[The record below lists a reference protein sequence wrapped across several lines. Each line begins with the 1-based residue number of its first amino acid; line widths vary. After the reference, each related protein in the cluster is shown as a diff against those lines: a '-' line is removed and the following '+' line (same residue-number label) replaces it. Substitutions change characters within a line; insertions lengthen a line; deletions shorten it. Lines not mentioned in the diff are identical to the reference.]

1 MRAPGC
7 RSHGEVSAALP
18 DPVPG
23 MEGGGLVSAAA
34 KGMGAD
40 RPAGSEPLPGDC
52 ACAIRAGRH
61 GSVAATPSARRDR
74 SCGTDVRGKLYPARA
89 APESKNVDKR
99 RCCFAGKKDS
109 EAVPPNRRATG
120 AHSRRRGR
128 QRRAIDETNRM
139 AVSANARVQGQPM
152 TVCPTAHPPLH
163 SRANMKIHE
172 YQARQILAEA
182 GVPVPPAEVV
192 RSPDEAATAFGKF
205 NAPMCV
211 VKAQVYAGG
220 RGKAGFVKL
229 VKSADEAR
237 EAAKFMLSNRM
248 VSYQTG
254 PEGVP
259 VSVLIV
265 APGVDI
271 AKEYYLGIVMDRAR
285 QTATV
290 IASAEGGME
299 IEEVAKKSPEK
310 VLKEPL
316 HPLLGI
322 QPYQARELAFKLGFK
337 DKMAGEAAKII
348 TNLAKAF
355 VKYDASLAEINPLV
369 ITKDGK
375 LLAIDAKFNFDDNAL
390 FRHKD
395 IEAMADESQ
404 EKPLD
409 VRAKKANLNYI
420 ALDGNIGC
428 LVNGAGLAMA
438 TMDIIK
444 LHGAEPANFLDVGGS
459 VTSEG
464 AVEAFSIIL
473 ADPKVKGILV
483 NIFGG
488 IAKCDLIAEALVT
501 AGRQIGFKVPVVVRL
516 EGTNVDRAREILKAA
531 HKELPTIQSAT
542 DLTDAAK
549 KVVAAVA

>member
-1 MRAPGC
+1 
-7 RSHGEVSAALP
+7 
-18 DPVPG
+18 
-23 MEGGGLVSAAA
+23 
-34 KGMGAD
+34 
-40 RPAGSEPLPGDC
+40 
-52 ACAIRAGRH
+52 
-61 GSVAATPSARRDR
+61 
-74 SCGTDVRGKLYPARA
+74 
-89 APESKNVDKR
+89 
-99 RCCFAGKKDS
+99 
-109 EAVPPNRRATG
+109 
-120 AHSRRRGR
+120 
-128 QRRAIDETNRM
+128 
-139 AVSANARVQGQPM
+139 
-152 TVCPTAHPPLH
+152 
-163 SRANMKIHE
+163 MKIHE
-172 YQARQILAEA
+172 YQARQILSEA

-192 RSPDEAATAFGKF
+192 RTPEEAAAAFKHF
-205 NAPMCV
+205 ASPMCV

-237 EAAKFMLSNRM
+237 EAAKWMLTHRM

-271 AKEYYLGIVMDRAR
+271 DKEFYLGITVDRAR
-285 QTATV
+285 NTV
-290 IASAEGGME
+290 TMIASAEGGVE

-316 HPLLGI
+316 HPLLGL
-322 QPYQARELAFKLGFK
+322 QGYQARELAFKLGFR
-337 DKMAGEAAKII
+337 DKMANQAAKMMMD
-348 TNLAKAF
+348 LSKVF
-355 VKYDASLAEINPLV
+355 VKTDASLAEINPLV

-375 LLAIDAKFNFDDNAL
+375 LLALDAKFNFDDNAL
-390 FRHKD
+390 FRHND
-395 IEAMADESQ
+395 LVAMEDESQ

-459 VTSEG
+459 VTAEG
-464 AVEAFSIIL
+464 AIEAFKIIL
-473 ADPKVKGILV
+473 SDEKVEGILV

-488 IAKCDLIAEALVT
+488 IAKCDLIAEALVQ
-501 AGRQIGFKVPVVVRL
+501 AGREVGFSVPVVVRL
-516 EGTNVDRAREILKAA
+516 EGTNVEKAREILEGAK
-531 HKELPTIQSAT
+531 KELPTMQTAT

-549 KVVAAVA
+549 KVVAAVKAA